1 MLQLLI
7 AGLAGWIWIA
17 NAAAFSAF
25 VNANFPAAQGYGGA
39 ILAGLLIGVLCLL
52 PLARALA
59 DGRGRSDGLW
69 KSTIGRRLIGFA
81 AIAALNLTVAATF
94 AIAAYLVISNTLLAA
109 AMGIAAAIPL
119 RRHAKIGLGRGTR
132 KLRWFLAGRHAGL
145 GGSAR
150 WSGLLDEWANPW
162 SPGMVLLGRSKYDPS
177 WLVGIHDDRHVCT
190 IATSRAGKGRSVV
203 QPNLLTWPGSVICID
218 PKGENAA
225 ISALKRGHGGPGLSG
240 CLGQT
245 VRILDPL
252 NEIENPALQTL
263 RVKFNPID
271 MLDPGAPDYVER
283 VRTIAD
289 ALVVPGENKDTFFD
303 NAARSL
309 IAGVIDYVRMS
320 PNVGNDERNLA
331 TVRGILIHPDGPP
344 LDEMSEMG
352 GLAQAG
358 AAGMKGGGENST
370 KDVLFTAITHTD
382 WLDSSGMQEAL
393 SASDFA
399 LKDLSDGNSTLYLV
413 LPPHELDNHA
423 RFLRLF
429 INLTLKAAS
438 QGRKGAHATL
448 FLLDEVYS
456 LGTLTLLSKSAGL
469 LAGYGV
475 KLWLILQNIGQ
486 LQELYPKNW
495 ETFLGNAGIWTVF
508 AMNDATTAQYLS
520 DRLGKRALWRKM
532 RGPNGFEWELA
543 GTASLRDPQELQ
555 KATSR
560 RSETAAVFT
569 ESGEAFLLT
578 RANYD
583 QLFRDDEYS
592 VNPLETGGR

>member
-1 MLQLLI
+1 M
-7 AGLAGWIWIA
+7 
-17 NAAAFSAF
+17 
-25 VNANFPAAQGYGGA
+25 
-39 ILAGLLIGVLCLL
+39 
-52 PLARALA
+52 
-59 DGRGRSDGLW
+59 
-69 KSTIGRRLIGFA
+69 
-81 AIAALNLTVAATF
+81 
-94 AIAAYLVISNTLLAA
+94 
-109 AMGIAAAIPL
+109 
-119 RRHAKIGLGRGTR
+119 
-132 KLRWFLAGRHAGL
+132 
-145 GGSAR
+145 
-150 WSGLLDEWANPW
+150 
-162 SPGMVLLGRSKYDPS
+162 SPV
-177 WLVGIHDDRHVCT
+177 
-190 IATSRAGKGRSVV
+190 
-203 QPNLLTWPGSVICID
+203 
-218 PKGENAA
+218 
-225 ISALKRGHGGPGLSG
+225 
-240 CLGQT
+240 QT

-252 NEIENPALQTL
+252 CEGQDPALHKL

-271 MLDPGAPDYVER
+271 MLDPAAPDYVER

-289 ALVVPGENKDTFFD
+289 ALVVPGDNKDSFFD

-309 IAGVIDYVRMS
+309 IAGGIDYVRMS

-382 WLDSSGMQEAL
+382 WLDSPGMQQAL

-429 INLTLKAAS
+429 INLTLKAVS
-438 QGRKGAHATL
+438 QGRKGKHATL
-448 FLLDEVYS
+448 FMLDEFYS
-456 LGTLTLLSKSAGL
+456 LGTLTLLSRAAGL
-469 LAGYGV
+469 LAGYGI
-475 KLWLILQNIGQ
+475 KLWPVIQNISQ

-520 DRLGKRALWRKM
+520 ARLGKRALWRKM

-543 GTASLRDPQELQ
+543 GTASLRDPAELQ
-555 KATSR
+555 KETNR

-569 ESGEAFLLT
+569 ESGEAFLLR

-583 QLFRDDEYS
+583 QLFRSDEYS
-592 VNPLETGGR
+592 ANPFETGAK

>member
-7 AGLAGWIWIA
+7 ACLAGWIWVE
-17 NAAAFSAF
+17 NVGAFCAF
-25 VNANFPAAQGYGGA
+25 MDAHFPAAHGYGGA
-39 ILAGLLIGVLCLL
+39 ILAGLLIGVLWLL
-52 PLARALA
+52 PLARSVTNV
-59 DGRGRSDGLW
+59 RGRSDGLW
-69 KSTIGRRLIGFA
+69 NSTIGRRVIGFV
-81 AIAALNLTVAATF
+81 AIVALNLGVAAIFTVP
-94 AIAAYLVISNTLLAA
+94 AYLVIGNTLLAA
-109 AMGIAAAIPL
+109 IMGMAAAIPL
-119 RRHAKIGLGRGTR
+119 QRHAKIGLGRSTR
-132 KLRWFLAGRHAGL
+132 KLRWFLAGRHVGL

-150 WSGLLDEWANPW
+150 FSGVLDEWANRW
-162 SPGMVLLGRSKYDPS
+162 EPGMVLLGRSKYDPS
-177 WLVGIHDDRHVCT
+177 WLVGMHDDRHVCT
-190 IATSRAGKGRSVV
+190 IATSRAGKGRSVII
-203 QPNLLTWPGSVICID
+203 PNLLTWPGSVICID

-252 NEIENPALQTL
+252 NEIENPALQKL
-263 RVKFNPID
+263 RVKFNPIAT
-271 MLDPGAPDYVER
+271 LDPAAADYVER
-283 VRTIAD
+283 VRTMAD
-289 ALVVPGENKDTFFD
+289 ALVVPGDKKDSFFD
-303 NAARSL
+303 NAARGL

-320 PNVGNDERNLA
+320 PDVGNDERNLA

-344 LDEMSEMG
+344 VDEMSEMG

-358 AAGMKGGGENST
+358 AAGMLQGGENST
-370 KDVLFTAITHTD
+370 KDVLYTAITHTD
-382 WLDSSGMQEAL
+382 WLDSPGMQRAL

-399 LKDLSDGNSTLYLV
+399 LTDLSENSTLYLV

-429 INLTLKAAS
+429 INLTLKSAS
-438 QGRKGAHATL
+438 QGREGEHATL
-448 FLLDEVYS
+448 FLLDEFYS
-456 LGTLTLLSKSAGL
+456 LGTFALLSKSAGL
-469 LAGYGV
+469 LAGYGI
-475 KLWLILQNIGQ
+475 KLWPVIQNISQ
-486 LQELYPKNW
+486 LKELYPHNW

-520 DRLGKRALWRKM
+520 ERLGKRALWRKM

-555 KATSR
+555 RETSR
-560 RSETAAVFT
+560 RSETAAIFT
-569 ESGEAFLLT
+569 ESGEAFLLE

-592 VNPLETGGR
+592 ANPFERGRT